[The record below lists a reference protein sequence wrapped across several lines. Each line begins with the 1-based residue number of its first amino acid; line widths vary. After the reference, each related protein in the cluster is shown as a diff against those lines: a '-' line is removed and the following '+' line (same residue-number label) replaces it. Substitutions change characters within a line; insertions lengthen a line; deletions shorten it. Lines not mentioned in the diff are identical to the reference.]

1 VPEASTEV
9 RLLTFNTLMRGDV
22 RRRLRALRAVL
33 EHSGHDIVC
42 LQEVMLR
49 RHTGLVDTFGHHAWS
64 GRLLLKGGLVLLS
77 RWPIRTVRFVQYPRT
92 GPARP
97 EYLMRKGAQVAVVE
111 TPGGPFAV
119 VNTHLSANR
128 DDDWSGENRYTRI
141 ARAELG
147 RLAEQVARLDPALP
161 VVVTGDFNVPRTGVA
176 LAEFLATTGLTDV
189 LAGDTEPTYRPTPGW
204 PAPPAFD
211 HVLIRPG
218 TGRTLSGRAQIVL
231 REPVT
236 LPGGRQAYLSDH
248 YGVEALL
255 TLGSG

>member
-1 VPEASTEV
+1 
-9 RLLTFNTLMRGDV
+9 
-22 RRRLRALRAVL
+22 
-33 EHSGHDIVC
+33 
-42 LQEVMLR
+42 
-49 RHTGLVDTFGHHAWS
+49 
-64 GRLLLKGGLVLLS
+64 
-77 RWPIRTVRFVQYPRT
+77 
-92 GPARP
+92 
-97 EYLMRKGAQVAVVE
+97 
-111 TPGGPFAV
+111 
-119 VNTHLSANR
+119 
-128 DDDWSGENRYTRI
+128 
-141 ARAELG
+141 
-147 RLAEQVARLDPALP
+147 
-161 VVVTGDFNVPRTGVA
+161 VA